1 MHTLVLEFT
10 YLWSLNGLHWLKV
23 WCYICIWPQ
32 LWTGTSAWTCAHIC
46 THTHE
51 CKHRSEQLGV
61 FAVRVGLSFSSLSHT
76 MTHALSVFALLPT
89 QTACVSVPWPF
100 KHTLRL
106 AFVKAHTNW
115 EGLASGHTEK
125 TRAKFIEKSS
135 RILEMY
141 LIHFSQCFLHTSD
154 NVFAFQSGS
163 QRYWPH
169 IFSITV
175 TKTNVL
181 WGRSWHGEFTKPVEA
196 HRPHS
201 VTEQFIKMWL
211 TMNSRLPVQNE

>member
-61 FAVRVGLSFSSLSHT
+61 FAVRAGLSFSSLSHT

-154 NVFAFQSGS
+154 NVLAFQSGS

>member
-1 MHTLVLEFT
+1 MGCIDLRCGAIFVSGCSYGQVQVRGHVHT
-10 YLWSLNGLHWLKV
+10 Y
-23 WCYICIWPQ
+23 
-32 LWTGTSAWTCAHIC
+32 AHIC
-46 THTHE
+46 THTHK

-61 FAVRVGLSFSSLSHT
+61 FAVRAGLSFSSLSHT

-89 QTACVSVPWPF
+89 QTACISVPWPF

-154 NVFAFQSGS
+154 NVLAFQSGL

-169 IFSITV
+169 IFSITD

-181 WGRSWHGEFTKPVEA
+181 WGRSWWKLIV
-196 HRPHS
+196 
-201 VTEQFIKMWL
+201 L
-211 TMNSRLPVQNE
+211 TRLQSSS